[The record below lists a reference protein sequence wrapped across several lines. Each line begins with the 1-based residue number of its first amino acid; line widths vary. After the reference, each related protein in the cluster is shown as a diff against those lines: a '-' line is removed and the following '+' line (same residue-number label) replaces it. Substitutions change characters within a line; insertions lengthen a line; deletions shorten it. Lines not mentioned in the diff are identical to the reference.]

1 MERPGNRCPSS
12 VLMSRLPRQ
21 REAFAEQV
29 LKLLHRLRPDLNA
42 ILSGPAELVVEGRR
56 LDLENLMRL
65 VRTDEGRGV
74 EIVEQYL
81 EQLFDDST
89 IAISAMPWEV
99 ARDRIMPRIQ
109 PVTIFEHLSREQVAH
124 VPYVN
129 ETVIVFVIDM
139 PNMTVSVTTE
149 QMIRWGAD
157 TDILDELARRNLRA
171 CTTDLEFR
179 TLESEDGGKA
189 VLLTIQ
195 DGYDA
200 SRLLLEDLHIALA
213 PHLGGD
219 FLVATPSRD
228 MLLAVTRSPEPF
240 ISRVREK
247 VLADF
252 TRLPYPITSRLF
264 YVCRDGVA
272 GSDAANLAA

>member
-1 MERPGNRCPSS
+1 MP
-12 VLMSRLPRQ
+12 RLPRQ

-29 LKLLHRLRPDLNA
+29 LILLQRLRPDLHA
-42 ILSGPAELVVEGRR
+42 ILSGPSELIVEGRR

-89 IAISAMPWEV
+89 IAIGAMPWDV
-99 ARDRIMPRIQ
+99 ARNRIMPRIQ
-109 PVTIFEHLSREQVAH
+109 PTSIFEHLSREQVAH

-129 ETVIVFVIDM
+129 DTVVVFVIDM

-149 QMIRWGAD
+149 QMIKWGAD
-157 TDILDELARRNLRA
+157 PEQLEQIAKSNLQSS
-171 CTTDLEFR
+171 TPDLEFR

-200 SRLLLEDLHIALA
+200 SRLLLDDLYGALA

-228 MLLAVTRSPEPF
+228 MLLAVTRAPEPF